1 MRPPLSIHLGESGR
15 ILVPD
20 DAATTDEC
28 GDYVG
33 STGAPAARHER
44 TALETQS
51 FRFTIGV
58 RYRWGGS
65 ASAGRRPLRFMGKQA
80 SHAGR
85 SPRKRAR

>member
-1 MRPPLSIHLGESGR
+1 VRPPLSIHLGTSGR

-51 FRFTIGV
+51 FRFTIV
-58 RYRWGGS
+58 FRDDTRHR
-65 ASAGRRPLRFMGKQA
+65 AQVAGNP
-80 SHAGR
+80 R
-85 SPRKRAR
+85 SPLVAGNVNVRCIP